1 MAFSL
6 YLLISLPLQLYLF
19 LHLRRYVRERFAGV
33 PLGDRLIALNAFLF
47 LLMLIPWAWR
57 AFVGNSIDE
66 LESWQFRGLY
76 YASSIWGV
84 GAIGCALILFV
95 YNRFPRVSP
104 NAVTAD
110 ESMPDPSRRHFLKS
124 TVNFAAAAPFAV
136 SGYGVLL
143 ERRRFVVERFYLP
156 VAGLGAATAPLS
168 IVHLTDLHVGPFMS
182 AEELSQYVNAVNELK
197 PDLIALTG
205 DFVTSEASEADTC
218 ADVLAKLRARLGV
231 FACIGNHE
239 IYARADERLAKLFAS
254 HGIRTLRNDG
264 VTLETGA
271 GRVSILGIDDLRAGR
286 PNLAAAQR
294 AVRDNP
300 GEIKIL
306 LSHRPEIF
314 PAAALAGI
322 DTVLSGHY
330 HGGQVK
336 LFAAPESFSVAR
348 LLTPYAEGPYR
359 LTAKDSDRVA
369 HLFVARGIGT
379 SGLPIRVNCPPQIAH
394 LTLTQACEQGAW
406 GWEHGAG

>member
-1 MAFSL
+1 MAFSV
-6 YLLISLPLQLYLF
+6 YLLVSLPLQLYLF
-19 LHLRRYVRERFAGV
+19 LYLRRCVRERFAGV
-33 PLGDRLIALNAFLF
+33 RIGDHLIALNAFLF

-57 AFVGNSIDE
+57 GFAGNDIDE
-66 LESWQFRGLY
+66 LVSWQFRGLF

-84 GAIGCALILFV
+84 GAIGCALILLV
-95 YNRFPRVSP
+95 YNWFQRVSP
-104 NAVTAD
+104 SAAT
-110 ESMPDPSRRHFLKS
+110 PDPSRRHFLKR

-143 ERRRFVVERFYLP
+143 ERRRFVVERFHIP
-156 VAGLGAATAPLS
+156 MAGLGAATAPLS

-182 AEELSQYVNAVNELK
+182 AEELTHYVNAVNELK

-205 DFVTSEASEADTC
+205 DFVTSEVSEADTC
-218 ADVLAKLRARLGV
+218 AEVLAGLRARLGV

-239 IYARADERLAKLFAS
+239 IYARADERLAKLFTG

-286 PNLAAAQR
+286 PDLGAAQR
-294 AVRDNP
+294 AVKDDP
-300 GEIKIL
+300 GELKVL

-322 DTVLSGHY
+322 DLVLSGHY

-359 LTAKDSDRVA
+359 LEAKDSDRVA

-394 LTLTQACEQGAW
+394 LTLTKAS
-406 GWEHGAG
+406 

>member
-1 MAFSL
+1 MSFSF
-6 YLLISLPLQLYLF
+6 YLLVSLPLQLYLF
-19 LHLRRYVRERFAGV
+19 LHLRRYVRARCAGV
-33 PLGDRLIALNAFLF
+33 RIGDHLIALNAFMF

-57 AFVGNSIDE
+57 GFAGNDIDE
-66 LESWQFRGLY
+66 LASWQFRGLF

-84 GAIGCALILFV
+84 GAIGCALILLV
-95 YNRFPRVSP
+95 YNWFPRVSP
-104 NAVTAD
+104 SAMTAD
-110 ESMPDPSRRHFLKS
+110 ESTPDPSRRQFLKR

-143 ERRRFVVERFYLP
+143 ERRRFVVERFHIPL
-156 VAGLGAATAPLS
+156 ARLGAATAPLS

-182 AEELSQYVNAVNELK
+182 AEELTLYVNAVNDLM

-218 ADVLAKLRARLGV
+218 AEVLAGLRARLGV

-239 IYARADERLAKLFAS
+239 IYARADERLTKLFAS

-264 VTLETGA
+264 VTLETGE
-271 GRVSILGIDDLRAGR
+271 GKVSILGIDDLRAGH
-286 PNLAAAQR
+286 PDLGAAQR
-294 AVRDNP
+294 AVKNDP

-322 DTVLSGHY
+322 DLVLSGHY

-336 LFAAPESFSVAR
+336 VFAAPESFSVAR
-348 LLTPYAEGPYR
+348 LLTPFAEGPYR
-359 LTAKDSDRVA
+359 LTVNNSDRSA
-369 HLFVARGIGT
+369 HLFVGRGIGT
-379 SGLPIRVNCPPQIAH
+379 SGLPIRVNCPPQIAELV
-394 LTLTQACEQGAW
+394 LTKA
-406 GWEHGAG
+406 